1 MRGVSRVNEGVET
14 STVSTGGHSIAIMR
28 GCRLGSLGLSSW
40 DLGSLRLNL
49 LRLNSLRLSNR
60 TARELSSIG
69 IVLEVKMSWVSR
81 VHKRIEV
88 SSLLSRLSWLDRGKL
103 LVLDRGWSLLDRGW
117 SALDRSWSWLDRGWS
132 WLDRSWSALDRCWL
146 CTRSLTS
153 RSRLDNLS
161 SCRIWIKCSRIQ
173 AVSSFRNMV
182 SFKDSEPI
190 LASSVSDSDGL
201 PVIINVTVLS
211 NSFSISSGLFP
222 EHRAILLGKG

>member
-14 STVSTGGHSIAIMR
+14 SAVSTGGHSIAIMR

-103 LVLDRGWSLLDRGW
+103 LALDRGW
-117 SALDRSWSWLDRGWS
+117 SALDRSWS

>member
-1 MRGVSRVNEGVET
+1 
-14 STVSTGGHSIAIMR
+14 MR

-88 SSLLSRLSWLDRGKL
+88 SSLLSRLSWLDRG
-103 LVLDRGWSLLDRGW
+103 R

-146 CTRSLTS
+146 
-153 RSRLDNLS
+153 
-161 SCRIWIKCSRIQ
+161 
-173 AVSSFRNMV
+173 
-182 SFKDSEPI
+182 
-190 LASSVSDSDGL
+190 
-201 PVIINVTVLS
+201 
-211 NSFSISSGLFP
+211 
-222 EHRAILLGKG
+222 

>member
-103 LVLDRGWSLLDRGW
+103 LALDRGWSL
-117 SALDRSWSWLDRGWS
+117 
-132 WLDRSWSALDRCWL
+132 LDRSWSALDRCWL

-153 RSRLDNLS
+153 RSRLGDLS
-161 SCRIWIKCSRIQ
+161 SCRIGIKCSRIQ